1 MTDQRLLSEQLDRF
15 FGPKEEK
22 PEAQS
27 GWDLARVLEAR
38 IAQLE
43 RQQQVFEEEHQR
55 IVAQL
60 LQASDAL
67 LTEQRSAL
75 ARLEQEVADRTR
87 VWKERAVTLELAKAA
102 SEAENLAAQQRL
114 LTLIYAVD
122 AQTKVILEAT
132 VILDRDVHTVKGHEA
147 LGSIRSGADALLSIV
162 DTCCGRD
169 ARRIADPAITIYTI
183 DEDARGTG
191 EHGDD
196 AATADQDDGT
206 ETESGCPFD
215 RDVALAGA
223 GGDKALLKELAT
235 LFLTDGPKHL
245 SEAKAA
251 LGRGDG
257 TALSRAA
264 HTLKGAAGCFGA
276 GAVVQAASKLETLR
290 RAGDLGQ
297 AELMCADLETA
308 LTSLLYAL
316 TGFVEE
322 FDGAERD

>member
-15 FGPKEEK
+15 FGSEEER
-22 PEAQS
+22 PEARS

-38 IAQLE
+38 IVQLE

-60 LQASDAL
+60 LQTSDAL
-67 LTEQRSAL
+67 LTEQRTAL

-87 VWKERAVTLELAKAA
+87 AWKERAVILEQAKAA

-114 LTLIYAVD
+114 LTLVYAVD
-122 AQTKVILEAT
+122 AQRKVILEAT

-147 LGSIRSGADALLSIV
+147 LESIRSSAATLLSIM
-162 DTCCGRD
+162 DTCCSRD
-169 ARRIADPAITIYTI
+169 ARRIAG
-183 DEDARGTG
+183 EDACGTG

-196 AATADQDDGT
+196 AATTDQDDGT
-206 ETESGCPFD
+206 ETDSGCPFD

-235 LFLTDGPKHL
+235 LFLIDGPKHL

-257 TALSRAA
+257 TALNRAA

-276 GAVVQAASKLETLR
+276 GAVMQAASKLEKHR

-297 AELMCADLETA
+297 AELMCADLEAA

-322 FDGAERD
+322 FGGVERD

>member
-15 FGPKEEK
+15 FGPEKEK
-22 PEAQS
+22 SEARS

-38 IAQLE
+38 IVQLE
-43 RQQQVFEEEHQR
+43 RQQQVFEEGHRR
-55 IVAQL
+55 IVAQHL
-60 LQASDAL
+60 ETSDAF
-67 LTEQRSAL
+67 LTEQRTAL

-87 VWKERAVTLELAKAA
+87 AWKERAVILEQAKVA
-102 SEAENLAAQQRL
+102 SEAESLAAQQRL
-114 LTLIYAVD
+114 LTLVYAVD

-147 LGSIRSGADALLSIV
+147 LESIRSSAAALLSII

-169 ARRIADPAITIYTI
+169 ARRIAG
-183 DEDARGTG
+183 EDACGTG

-196 AATADQDDGT
+196 DSAAADQDDGT
-206 ETESGCPFD
+206 ETDLGCPFD

-257 TALSRAA
+257 TALNRAA

-276 GAVVQAASKLETLR
+276 KAVMQAASKLEKLR

-297 AELMCADLETA
+297 AELMCADLEAA
-308 LTSLLYAL
+308 LTSLLHAL

-322 FDGAERD
+322 FGGAERD